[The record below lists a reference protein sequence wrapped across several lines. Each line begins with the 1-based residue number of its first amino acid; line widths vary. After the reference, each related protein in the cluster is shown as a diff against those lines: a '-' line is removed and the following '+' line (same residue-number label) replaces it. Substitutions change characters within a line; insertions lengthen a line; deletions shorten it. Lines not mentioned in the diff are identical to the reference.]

1 MNDIFMQEGSYL
13 DIVNYLD
20 ASRHFDNLTK
30 SLMIKFLTK
39 TYTQYEDRLMV
50 DNNDGTLLMCAQKLQ
65 MMSEPSETKMGLA
78 MSHAQDLLIQL
89 IDEKIKGKVQM

>member
-20 ASRHFDNLTK
+20 ATKHFDNLTK

-39 TYTQYEDRLMV
+39 TYVQYEDRLIV
-50 DNNDGTLLMCAQKLQ
+50 ENDDKTLLSCAQRLQ
-65 MMSEPSETKMGLA
+65 MCSEPSETKMGLA

-89 IDEKIKGKVQM
+89 IDEKINGKVEM